1 MKKEEEGIC
10 YRYKETIEIRA
21 WKERTLDRYKG
32 DTGIYVY
39 NVTVEK
45 SEQEEHHRSTQDQRY
60 IKLKTIYI

>member
-39 NVTVEK
+39 NVTVREVWAGGTPQK
-45 SEQEEHHRSTQDQRY
+45 HTGPE
-60 IKLKTIYI
+60 IY